1 MTRATEANPRQ
12 RSAYSWWFGSTVAAA
27 VTLAATAVV
36 VSGIPWILAAGVML
50 GAVISSS
57 VNVARYAAAR
67 QRRTGQLVAAVTAIS
82 AAVLAALAAHRPDTL
97 TVPSAVMIALA
108 SVPLATV
115 ALAAAVVQLRAG
127 TGPEQHPLGVALT
140 PPLVT
145 ATLAFLVTVAAD
157 SAWWVLL
164 PIVPPLLITAG
175 SVIAARRQSLTAF
188 SAASLRTAGAFW
200 SLALTISLTAQVVAA
215 SGSVFVGALLGHAAG
230 FLLAAPAARALV
242 SAAPARHRD
251 A

>member
-1 MTRATEANPRQ
+1 MARATEANPRQ

-82 AAVLAALAAHRPDTL
+82 AAVLAALAALRPDTL

-127 TGPEQHPLGVALT
+127 TGPE
-140 PPLVT
+140 
-145 ATLAFLVTVAAD
+145 
-157 SAWWVLL
+157 
-164 PIVPPLLITAG
+164 
-175 SVIAARRQSLTAF
+175 
-188 SAASLRTAGAFW
+188 
-200 SLALTISLTAQVVAA
+200 
-215 SGSVFVGALLGHAAG
+215 
-230 FLLAAPAARALV
+230 
-242 SAAPARHRD
+242 
-251 A
+251 

>member
-67 QRRTGQLVAAVTAIS
+67 QRRTGQLV
-82 AAVLAALAAHRPDTL
+82 
-97 TVPSAVMIALA
+97 
-108 SVPLATV
+108 
-115 ALAAAVVQLRAG
+115 AAAVVQLRAG

-215 SGSVFVGALLGHAAG
+215 SGSVFVGALLGLAAG